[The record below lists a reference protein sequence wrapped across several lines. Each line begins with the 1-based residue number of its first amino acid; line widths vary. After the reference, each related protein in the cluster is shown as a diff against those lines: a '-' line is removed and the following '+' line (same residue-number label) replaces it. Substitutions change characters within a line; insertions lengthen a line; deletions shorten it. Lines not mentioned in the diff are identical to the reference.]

1 MPEVEEEVN
10 SNHIKVI
17 YGHLY
22 KKMNIDEVALQWK
35 MTLKQAKSW
44 ISKSKISLRI
54 IAHANIPF
62 MKKIVEKLP
71 YKIYRF

>member
-17 YGHLY
+17 YEHLY
-22 KKMNIDEVALQWK
+22 KGMNIDEVALQWK
-35 MTLKQAKSW
+35 MTLKQTKSW
-44 ISKSKISLRI
+44 ISKLKISLRI
-54 IAHANIPF
+54 IVNANIPF

-71 YKIYRF
+71 F